1 MTDLKEASVFVT
13 GGAGSLGRAI
23 ARKRQEQGW
32 KGKLTVY
39 SRDTFKHERMRKMF
53 PDVNFIQGDIL
64 NPELLYNAI
73 IGHDVVIHAA
83 ACKVIPTSEYQSI
96 DTFEINVSG
105 SLNVCVQSMRAGVSH
120 VLGISTDKAC
130 HPANAYGASKY
141 AMEKVFQEYSRIPS
155 DTEFHL
161 VRYGNVLESTGSVIE
176 AWKNSISNMQPIKMT
191 DPEMTRFWLS
201 PAQAASY
208 AIRALEIPSG
218 TIFIP
223 KMPAL
228 SIGKLAAYTI
238 GSGPDFGVERIPL
251 RPGEKKHETLITL
264 EETKLAKEFSSITGN
279 DYYILCPTTAGLD
292 KKDAIPWLA
301 PYSSDMA
308 PELTRNELTTL
319 LND

>member
-1 MTDLKEASVFVT
+1 MDLSQANIFVT

-23 ARKRQEQGW
+23 ARKRKEEGW
-32 KGKLTVY
+32 TGKFTVY

-64 NPELLYNAI
+64 SPELLYNAMV
-73 IGHDVVIHAA
+73 GHDVVIHAA

-96 DTFEINVSG
+96 DTFDINVTG
-105 SLNVCVQSMRAGVSH
+105 SLNVCVQAVRANIQH

-141 AMEKVFQEYSRIPS
+141 MMEKVFQEYSRS
-155 DTEFHL
+155 GFDTQFHL

-176 AWKNSISNMQPIKMT
+176 AWKRSIANGQPIRMT
-191 DPEMTRFWLS
+191 SPNMTRFWLS
-201 PAQAASY
+201 PAQAAGY
-208 AIRALEIPSG
+208 AIRALEMPSG
-218 TIFIP
+218 SIFVP

-238 GSGPDFGVERIPL
+238 GSGPDFGVERISL
-251 RPGEKKHETLITL
+251 RPGEKMDETLVTV
-264 EETKLAKEFSSITGN
+264 EESYVCQYVSGSHFLIP
-279 DYYILCPTTAGLD
+279 PTTNPRPIQTTSEDG
-292 KKDAIPWLA
+292 K
-301 PYSSDMA
+301 PYSSDIA
-308 PELTRNELTTL
+308 PELTHDELMAL